1 MGGGGFYHGAEHDQS
16 RRESMSTTT
25 LYFSPLINSHRR
37 LETYFQGVLCHRRR
51 MTACYTFTIILSIAV
66 YKGAGSEGSGAIHGD
81 TGDVAESMLITI
93 CSTANAVC
101 AHMMPGN
108 TTCSPSS
115 V

>member
-16 RRESMSTTT
+16 RRESMSTTI
-25 LYFSPLINSHRR
+25 FSPLIKFSST
-37 LETYFQGVLCHRRR
+37 LGYFQGVLCHRRR